1 MKNVPRASSINSTY
15 SAGDVE
21 YYDQVRVAHKIEEDN
36 AYNCRIDKK
45 VREDIKK
52 KLKQRDRSDRKI
64 VSENLTTLNNK
75 RTLTV
80 VRKHQENG
88 Q

>member
-1 MKNVPRASSINSTY
+1 MRN
-15 SAGDVE
+15 
-21 YYDQVRVAHKIEEDN
+21 QHKFEEDN

-45 VREDIKK
+45 VHEDIRK
-52 KLKQRDRSDRKI
+52 KLKERDRSDRKM
-64 VSENLTTLNNK
+64 VSKNLTTLNDHG
-75 RTLTV
+75 LWDL

>member
-1 MKNVPRASSINSTY
+1 M
-15 SAGDVE
+15 
-21 YYDQVRVAHKIEEDN
+21 RVAQKYEEDN

-45 VREDIKK
+45 VREDIHK
-52 KLKQRDRSDRKI
+52 KLKQRDRSDRKM

-75 RTLTV
+75 RTLTL